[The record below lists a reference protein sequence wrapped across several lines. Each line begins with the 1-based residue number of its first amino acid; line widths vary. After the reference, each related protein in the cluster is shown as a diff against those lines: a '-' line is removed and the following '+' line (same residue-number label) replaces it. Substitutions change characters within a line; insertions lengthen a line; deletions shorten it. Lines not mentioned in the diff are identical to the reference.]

1 MSRINAIFIS
11 LYAFLYYNLLLI
23 IKSRNDLFYH
33 DDYIYHVTPLNKS
46 FYDAFPFSNDNKVMG
61 FFSNC
66 YKMENAFHVVCSLN
80 GDMNQSVND
89 LLVFFPPC

>member
-1 MSRINAIFIS
+1 MSRTHAIFTS

-23 IKSRNDLFYH
+23 IKSQSELFYH

-46 FYDAFPFSNDNKVMG
+46 SYDAFPFYNDNKVMG

-66 YKMENAFHVVCSLN
+66 YMMENVFHVVYSLN
-80 GDMNQSVND
+80 GDMNQNVND
-89 LLVFFPPC
+89 LLVVFPC